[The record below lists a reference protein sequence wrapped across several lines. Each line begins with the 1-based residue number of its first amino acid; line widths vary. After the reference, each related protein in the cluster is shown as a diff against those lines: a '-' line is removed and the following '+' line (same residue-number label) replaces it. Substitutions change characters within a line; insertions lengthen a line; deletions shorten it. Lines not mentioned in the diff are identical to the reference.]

1 MPGSSIGFGSSCRPL
16 TMTPVSPKAE
26 TAQRFDQPFA
36 VPNSLHRF
44 TLAPD
49 ALAHGQ
55 SWQAGKLAGVGPR
68 HRFFHCSSERATR
81 MLQSVFPPSPALGRR
96 PRKRIA
102 WLRHAPSRR
111 KPTAPSEVRWWR
123 SLSLALSAALARPSG
138 GPPLARSSG
147 RPSPAH
153 AAWPWLGQ
161 PRLSAAFPGAGGL
174 PAHVEHADGHRLTPP
189 RGDADPA
196 RSGPATPLGGCPTS
210 PAIVGHAGAI
220 WIGRFLP
227 SAAPRDPNGS
237 RWHGRATRPGVPIP
251 PRGLANPRPTDFAI
265 PLPGR
270 RPWRSIPVLAA

>member
-1 MPGSSIGFGSSCRPL
+1 
-16 TMTPVSPKAE
+16 MTPVSPKAE
-26 TAQRFDQPFA
+26 TAQRFDQHCA
-36 VPNSLHRF
+36 VPNSLQRF

-111 KPTAPSEVRWWR
+111 KPIAPSEVGWWR

-161 PRLSAAFPGAGGL
+161 RMVLKEIAAL
-174 PAHVEHADGHRLTPP
+174 NRP
-189 RGDADPA
+189 RGQTGEALKREQNYFQGQAGRMNYRDIADRGWPIGSGA
-196 RSGPATPLGGCPTS
+196 VESACRQSQRRFKGPGLWCRRSRRVAPVAGRLGFVCGRS
-210 PAIVGHAGAI
+210 RFVGAEQLELLDG
-220 WIGRFLP
+220 WDL
-227 SAAPRDPNGS
+227 
-237 RWHGRATRPGVPIP
+237 V
-251 PRGLANPRPTDFAI
+251 
-265 PLPGR
+265 
-270 RPWRSIPVLAA
+270 V